1 MSNNRS
7 RLYCREWMKRHEW
20 QERINPTTLV
30 CIKVPGKNYE
40 EIHVVPIKELDE
52 WKEKYGELMTIPF
65 EDW

>member
-1 MSNNRS
+1 
-7 RLYCREWMKRHEW
+7 MKWHEW

-30 CIKVPGKNYE
+30 RIKVPEKNYG
-40 EIHVVPIKELDE
+40 EIHVVPIKKLDE